1 MKLFNTYCRKK
12 HKTAVDTESHNYE
25 TIKNLAIF
33 YMLYYVNGR
42 GLWGFENIRLGR
54 VGSKIF
60 FGIEPDS
67 RKYFVIRVY
76 RRSWDFREFRSSRE
90 NRDFLDLQ
98 DSRES

>member
-1 MKLFNTYCRKK
+1 MKLFNTYCRMK

-42 GLWGFENIRLGR
+42 GLWGSENIRLGR

-60 FGIEPDS
+60 FRIEPDS

-76 RRSWDFREFRSSRE
+76 RRSWDSREFRSSRE

>member
-54 VGSKIF
+54 VGS
-60 FGIEPDS
+60 G
-67 RKYFVIRVY
+67 RKSF
-76 RRSWDFREFRSSRE
+76 SGS
-90 NRDFLDLQ
+90 NRIPG
-98 DSRES
+98 SIS